1 MNISPLGIKS
11 TSGLNSTWYNQ
22 YYVHAWRFACRSNN
36 QQALH
41 QTTNKDPQIMSHHTN
56 HDCRKHS
63 SIKPSAKDEEILIRA
78 SLLVSTLV
86 SADITTSPA
95 IPAHMDKYTIS
106 KIRLS
111 NIVCKAY
118 TGRFIRYQATLKPAQ
133 HAVAWIE
140 SSSPLMEIISRNYHV
155 V

>member
-1 MNISPLGIKS
+1 M
-11 TSGLNSTWYNQ
+11 
-22 YYVHAWRFACRSNN
+22 
-36 QQALH
+36 
-41 QTTNKDPQIMSHHTN
+41 MSHHTN

-78 SLLVSTLV
+78 GLLVSTLV
-86 SADITTSPA
+86 SADITTSPT

-118 TGRFIRYQATLKPAQ
+118 TGRFIRYQATLKPAR

-140 SSSPLMEIISRNYHV
+140 SSSPLMGIISKEVHKMLSCGLGPQACINVIYVTGFRATGLLDFFND
-155 V
+155 

>member
-1 MNISPLGIKS
+1 M
-11 TSGLNSTWYNQ
+11 
-22 YYVHAWRFACRSNN
+22 
-36 QQALH
+36 
-41 QTTNKDPQIMSHHTN
+41 MSHHTN

-86 SADITTSPA
+86 SANITASPA

-111 NIVCKAY
+111 NIVCIAY
-118 TGRFIRYQATLKPAQ
+118 TERFIRYQATFTQAR
-133 HAVAWIE
+133 HAVAWIK
-140 SSSPLMEIISRNYHV
+140 SSSPLMEIISKEDHKILSCGLEPQAHINDIYVTGFRATGLLDFIKDQIATSSSCTITDMLK
-155 V
+155 